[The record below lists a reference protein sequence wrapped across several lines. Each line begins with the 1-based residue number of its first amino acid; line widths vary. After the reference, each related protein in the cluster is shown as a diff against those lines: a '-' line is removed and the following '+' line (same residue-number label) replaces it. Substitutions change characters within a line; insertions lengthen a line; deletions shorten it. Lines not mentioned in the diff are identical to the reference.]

1 MLRGLAFRLRDGA
14 HGVVLVKPQF
24 ELPERR
30 LRAGK
35 ADSGAV
41 DDPALRR
48 AALERFA
55 EKAQR
60 LGFTVVEHA
69 DSPVAGRQRH
79 RRGAGAPAL
88 RRAAGDDAAAGR
100 ASPAAPAS
108 PRAAR
113 RPPSRGAGSWSPRP
127 GWRR

>member
-60 LGFTVVEHA
+60 LGFTLVEHA
-69 DSPVAGRQRH
+69 DSPVAGGSGTVEVLAH
-79 RRGAGAPAL
+79 L
-88 RRAAGDDAAAGR
+88 RFDGRPETMPQPGRAAAAAAR
-100 ASPAAPAS
+100 A
-108 PRAAR
+108 PRDVK
-113 RPPSRGAGSWSPRP
+113 RPPSRSAGSWSPRP
-127 GWRR
+127 AWRR